1 MLAGAL
7 DVANKAKEAATDAAT
22 DGLDA
27 AKDAAKDAGLMKKNI
42 GIFGG
47 TGNSGKW
54 AVKACIQRGFKVRV
68 WCRSEKKLQSL
79 LKQLFGEQELAK
91 IGDDVKVFECAK
103 LDDPA
108 KLKEF
113 ASGVDFTMSFLGMVA
128 PPAQV
133 VHPFVRAYLPV
144 LKEMGATAPPH
155 IHMSSIA
162 LNDSYDQGIKAW
174 GRCVTCCAL
183 KCRPLGPTF
192 QDMNEAE
199 QFIMQMRKDVPYLR
213 VTLIRGT
220 ILEDKKD
227 YYRDFKDK
235 TTKGYAMIPSDDLK
249 SKVTFNIDR
258 QHVAEAFVDVV
269 EDFEKGDYANK
280 NVSIF
285 AGDKNP
291 KQQPKPELVAPAQN
305 QMS

>member
-91 IGDDVKVFECAK
+91 IGDDVKAFECAK

-108 KLKEF
+108 
-113 ASGVDFTMSFLGMVA
+113 
-128 PPAQV
+128 
-133 VHPFVRAYLPV
+133 
-144 LKEMGATAPPH
+144 
-155 IHMSSIA
+155 
-162 LNDSYDQGIKAW
+162 
-174 GRCVTCCAL
+174 
-183 KCRPLGPTF
+183 
-192 QDMNEAE
+192 
-199 QFIMQMRKDVPYLR
+199 
-213 VTLIRGT
+213 
-220 ILEDKKD
+220 
-227 YYRDFKDK
+227 
-235 TTKGYAMIPSDDLK
+235 
-249 SKVTFNIDR
+249 
-258 QHVAEAFVDVV
+258 
-269 EDFEKGDYANK
+269 
-280 NVSIF
+280 
-285 AGDKNP
+285 
-291 KQQPKPELVAPAQN
+291 
-305 QMS
+305 